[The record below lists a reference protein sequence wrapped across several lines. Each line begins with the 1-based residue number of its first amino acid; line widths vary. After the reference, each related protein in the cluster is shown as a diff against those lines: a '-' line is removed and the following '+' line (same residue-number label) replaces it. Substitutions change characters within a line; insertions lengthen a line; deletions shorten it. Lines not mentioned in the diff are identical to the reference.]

1 HLGVR
6 EFRQGNRYILYDAD
20 LIASPQQL
28 VFDASDWAARSAI
41 IGFAEGRGTTFFV
54 QHEGRDFVL
63 RHYLRGGF
71 IARVSADRY
80 VWLGCRRTRAFREWH
95 LLARMREMSLPVPQP
110 AAARVIRRG
119 LFYTA
124 DLMTVRIPEAT
135 TLSELL
141 TREPLAE
148 GYWIALGS
156 LLLRFHVSGVY
167 HADLNANN
175 ILLDR
180 GGRFHLIDFDRGR
193 LRRPGRR
200 WQEANLNRLRRS
212 LDKLART
219 EPEFHFREQDW
230 QNLLTGYRSAGL
242 A

>member
-1 HLGVR
+1 MGVR
-6 EFRQGNRYILYDAD
+6 EFRQGNRYILYDDA
-20 LIASPQQL
+20 LIGNPQEL
-28 VFDASDWAARSAI
+28 VFDAGDWAARSAI

-63 RHYLRGGF
+63 RHYLRGGL
-71 IARVSADRY
+71 ISRLSADRY
-80 VWLGCRRTRAFREWH
+80 VWLGRGRTRAFREWR

-110 AAARVIRRG
+110 AAARVLRHG
-119 LFYTA
+119 PFYTA

-156 LLLRFHVSGVY
+156 LLLRFHVGGVY

-193 LRRPGRR
+193 LRSPAPS
-200 WQEANLNRLRRS
+200 WQAANLARLRRS
-212 LDKLART
+212 LDKLGRRL
-219 EPEFHFREQDW
+219 PEFHFTEADW